1 MYICN
6 CSFLLY
12 LKLLVIK
19 VRFIVTILYKL
30 YMKYFARIC
39 STLFHPL
46 IVGTLGI
53 FLSLYFSYMRMLGLE
68 YILNV
73 TLVVLILTIAMPSL
87 GVLILYKT
95 KRITSVGLVN
105 REERT
110 LPYILFFVFYLM
122 ATAFLWWSSLRGMQL
137 GFFIGGLIA
146 IFVDVIVNRWWKIS
160 VHMTAI
166 GAITGLIFVMS
177 YMQYIM
183 FSELIPYLQVAAI
196 LASGALGTSR
206 ILLRRHTIGQVC
218 CGFINGF
225 VWVFLSCLLATTLQ
239 YVQ

>member
-1 MYICN
+1 
-6 CSFLLY
+6 
-12 LKLLVIK
+12 
-19 VRFIVTILYKL
+19 
-30 YMKYFARIC
+30 MKYFARIC
-39 STLFHPL
+39 STVFHPL

-53 FLSLYFSYMRMLGLE
+53 FLSLYYSYMSMLGLE
-68 YILNV
+68 YILKV
-73 TLVVLILTIAMPSL
+73 TSVILILTIAIPSL
-87 GVLILYKT
+87 GVLLLYKT

-110 LPYILFFVFYLM
+110 LPYILFFVFYLA
-122 ATAFLWWSSLRGMQL
+122 ATVFLWWSNLRGMQF
-137 GFFIGGLIA
+137 GFFVGGLIA
-146 IFVDVIVNRWWKIS
+146 IMVDVLVNRWWKIS

-183 FSELIPYLQVAAI
+183 YAEVIPYLQVISI

-206 ILLRRHTIGQVC
+206 IILRRHTIGQVC

-225 VWVFLSCLLATTLQ
+225 VGVFLASLLATTLQ

>member
-1 MYICN
+1 
-6 CSFLLY
+6 
-12 LKLLVIK
+12 
-19 VRFIVTILYKL
+19 
-30 YMKYFARIC
+30 MKYFARIC
-39 STLFHPL
+39 STVFHPL

-53 FLSLYFSYMRMLGLE
+53 FLSLYYSYMSMLGLE
-68 YILNV
+68 YILKV
-73 TLVVLILTIAMPSL
+73 TSVILILTIAIPSL
-87 GVLILYKT
+87 GVLMLYKT

-110 LPYILFFVFYLM
+110 LPYILFFVFYLA
-122 ATAFLWWSSLRGMQL
+122 ATVFLWWSNLRGMQF
-137 GFFIGGLIA
+137 GFFVGGLIA
-146 IFVDVIVNRWWKIS
+146 IMVDVLVNRWWKIS

-183 FSELIPYLQVAAI
+183 YAEVIPYLQVISI

-206 ILLRRHTIGQVC
+206 IILRRHTIGQVC

-225 VWVFLSCLLATTLQ
+225 VWVFLASMLATTLQ